1 MISEIAEAVVA
12 VEEDEHLADEA
23 QQLLTEHHAD
33 NVILHRGPLTEG
45 AAEHGPY
52 DAIVIEGGV
61 ETVPDTLL
69 AQIKDGGRIA
79 CVFQE
84 GRLGVVRVGYKLDG
98 HVTWRF
104 SFNAG
109 APVLPG
115 FEKETAFAL

>member
-1 MISEIAEAVVA
+1 MSTKAPTR
-12 VEEDEHLADEA
+12 DS
-23 QQLLTEHHAD
+23 
-33 NVILHRGPLTEG
+33 
-45 AAEHGPY
+45 Y